1 MVSNVSKV
9 IKRCP
14 LKVEVRFVVVG
25 GRLKVKKVMVSVVDR
40 QCIDASDDGYGSGG
54 CGGEWRWQ
62 WW

>member
-40 QCIDASDDGYGSGG
+40 QCIDASDDG
-54 CGGEWRWQ
+54 E
-62 WW
+62 